1 MSPRTRR
8 DQRPAYRLPEPALA
22 ERRVHGPDADKSR
35 VTALASSD
43 RRGARH
49 LVTGRRARPR
59 CPDRGAPTE
68 VPDTSLP
75 DTLLPPR
82 YRPASPTEVPD
93 TSLPGI
99 SGQRPRDRRVQACE
113 AVPRR
118 FPQPSRPSRW
128 RITASAATPAVS
140 VRSTRG

>member
-75 DTLLPPR
+75 AGESDRGARHLVT
-82 YRPASPTEVPD
+82 PTEVPD
-93 TSLPGI
+93 TSLPDTLLP
-99 SGQRPRDRRVQACE
+99 PRY
-113 AVPRR
+113 
-118 FPQPSRPSRW
+118 
-128 RITASAATPAVS
+128 
-140 VRSTRG
+140 